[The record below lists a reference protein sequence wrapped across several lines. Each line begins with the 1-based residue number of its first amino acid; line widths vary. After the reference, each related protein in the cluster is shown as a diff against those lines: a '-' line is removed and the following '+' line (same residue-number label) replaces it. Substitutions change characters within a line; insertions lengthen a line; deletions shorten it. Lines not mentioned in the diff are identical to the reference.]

1 MLHTNL
7 YCIYFGT
14 EFSVSVKCD
23 LLPNVFPVWITV
35 GIKGKSFLRAT
46 DVSPRAS
53 PCALWALQKGVE
65 SGNLGLD
72 KTARGIGTASVI
84 LPLLSS

>member
-1 MLHTNL
+1 M
-7 YCIYFGT
+7 
-14 EFSVSVKCD
+14 KCD
-23 LLPNVFPVWITV
+23 MFPNVLSVWITV
-35 GIKGKSFLRAT
+35 GIKGKSFLWAT
-46 DVSPRAS
+46 GVSPSVS

-72 KTARGIGTASVI
+72 KTARGIGIASVI